1 MLGQAVENHQVPRCL
16 VVADHDVPRWRQALC
31 APPADINTQK
41 ELQNCSHQGDCLR
54 QQNTALA
61 HCSEEEA
68 CLMQQDTALAD
79 GRM

>member
-1 MLGQAVENHQVPRCL
+1 MPRQLTSIPRRNCKTAVIRETVSGS
-16 VVADHDVPRWRQALC
+16 
-31 APPADINTQK
+31 K
-41 ELQNCSHQGDCLR
+41 
-54 QQNTALA
+54 NTALA